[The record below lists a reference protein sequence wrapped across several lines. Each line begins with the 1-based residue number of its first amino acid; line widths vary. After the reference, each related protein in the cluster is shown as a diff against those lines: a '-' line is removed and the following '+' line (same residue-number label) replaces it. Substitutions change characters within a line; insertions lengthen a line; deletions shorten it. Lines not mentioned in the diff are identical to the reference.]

1 MDVDGAEGPV
11 FITGLDRS
19 GKTRLRLLLGTHPDL
34 HLVRRTALWTREG
47 ATDRE
52 LADEAS
58 LTRCLE
64 WLRSGPRTAELLAE
78 ATGWSEEFERGPR
91 TASRLFAAMYAA
103 RARANG
109 KRRWGEQDA
118 EVERHADRVLHLLPS
133 SRVVHLVRDPRR
145 RYAAVVAGEGRRGG
159 RLGSTTASWIA
170 SVRRGRTHAARY
182 PRRYLLVRSE
192 DLDAQPHAEL
202 ERLHEFLGLS
212 VVPAILDTW
221 SAVAEAPPELRGA
234 DAAFI
239 EAWAGAEMRTM
250 GYDGRG
256 RRRSLAA
263 WRPFEVAAFASRRAR
278 EARSAAP
285 ARGPA
290 E

>member
-1 MDVDGAEGPV
+1 
-11 FITGLDRS
+11 
-19 GKTRLRLLLGTHPDL
+19 
-34 HLVRRTALWTREG
+34 
-47 ATDRE
+47 
-52 LADEAS
+52 
-58 LTRCLE
+58 
-64 WLRSGPRTAELLAE
+64 
-78 ATGWSEEFERGPR
+78 
-91 TASRLFAAMYAA
+91 
-103 RARANG
+103 
-109 KRRWGEQDA
+109 
-118 EVERHADRVLHLLPS
+118 VLHLLPS

-182 PRRYLLVRSE
+182 PRRYLLVRRE

>member
-118 EVERHADRVLHLLPS
+118 EVEQVVELCEKIQQEFPRTIFYLGQLVFEDDRFYYRLLHNETAFAIQRRLQFKGLRALVLPIRVLEKK
-133 SRVVHLVRDPRR
+133 RR
-145 RYAAVVAGEGRRGG
+145 LTR
-159 RLGSTTASWIA
+159 AS
-170 SVRRGRTHAARY
+170 
-182 PRRYLLVRSE
+182 
-192 DLDAQPHAEL
+192 
-202 ERLHEFLGLS
+202 
-212 VVPAILDTW
+212 
-221 SAVAEAPPELRGA
+221 
-234 DAAFI
+234 
-239 EAWAGAEMRTM
+239 
-250 GYDGRG
+250 
-256 RRRSLAA
+256 
-263 WRPFEVAAFASRRAR
+263 
-278 EARSAAP
+278 
-285 ARGPA
+285 
-290 E
+290 